1 MWSRWYLDMSNED
14 AVHNWAENSLR
25 EAIELIAGN
34 GRNDLA
40 SDLNRILANVEFED
54 MEILRTSGAD
64 EFADRIVETESLPE
78 LVEVLNHLTR
88 QFDVA
93 HSTLHVISD
102 SSTMNFRTRVITTY
116 PEEWISRY
124 VDRRYSLIDPIA
136 DACSTFGHGFYWDS
150 LIVSNPLARAFQSD
164 ACEFGIGPSGYSLP
178 IRTESGD
185 LIALT
190 VCSGECPDVFSAR
203 FARFE
208 SDLYNLG
215 CLLIDAFC
223 RLASDRR
230 PASFTPTD
238 DQILV
243 LRKIAM
249 GADEEELEAL
259 HFQYGSYQTM
269 ETSICQLF
277 ETRTVWQ
284 AAVLAAKIG
293 LLDSTPLMKGDVFG
307 ASGKSQSGPTAVAPN
322 IASLRRIVRK
332 RRAADEGGAPN
343 VVTLTRQAV

>member
-1 MWSRWYLDMSNED
+1 MSGRWYLDLSNED

-64 EFADRIVETESLPE
+64 EFADRIVDTESLPD

-124 VDRRYSLIDPIA
+124 VDRRYSLVDPVA
-136 DACSTFGHGFYWDS
+136 DACSSYGHGFYWDS
-150 LIVSNPLARAFQSD
+150 LIVSNPAARAFQAD
-164 ACEFGIGPSGYSLP
+164 ACEFGVGPSGYSLP
-178 IRTESGD
+178 IGTESGD

-190 VCSGECPDVFSAR
+190 VCSSESPDVFSQR
-203 FARFE
+203 FARYE

-238 DQILV
+238 DQVMV

-259 HFQYGSYQTM
+259 HFQYGSYRTM
-269 ETSICQLF
+269 EASICRLF
-277 ETRTVWQ
+277 ETRTVFQ

-293 LLDSTPLMKGDVFG
+293 LLDCTPLMKGDVFG
-307 ASGKSQSGPTAVAPN
+307 AGGRPESSPTVAPN

-332 RRAADEGGAPN
+332 RRSADEGSGPN
-343 VVTLTRQAV
+343 VISLTRHAV